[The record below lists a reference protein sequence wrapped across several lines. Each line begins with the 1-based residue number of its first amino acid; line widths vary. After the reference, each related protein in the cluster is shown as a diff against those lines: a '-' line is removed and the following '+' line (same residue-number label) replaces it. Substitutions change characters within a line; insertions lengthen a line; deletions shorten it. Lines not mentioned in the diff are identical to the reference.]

1 MYEPLVTVV
10 IPSLN
15 QAQFLPAAIESVL
28 NQSIATEVFVM
39 DGGST
44 DDSVSVIES
53 YEGHLAGWVSKSDGG
68 QAAAINAGMVKATA
82 PFVTWLNSDDTL
94 EENGLANLH
103 ECLNRAPDAP
113 AAYGRAININCN
125 GQKVGN
131 YRTFDFSERLLANY
145 CFICQPA
152 TLIRRSCWA
161 ELGGLDE
168 SLHLALDYDLW
179 WRLYNKFGPLAYDP
193 RVSAA
198 NRQHAETKT
207 QNNPSRHYEES
218 MRVVKKYYGSVPLKW
233 HLMKPIMPLIRS
245 LGYRPFRK
253 LC

>member
-1 MYEPLVTVV
+1 MNEPLVTVV

-15 QAQFLPAAIESVL
+15 QAEYLPAAIESVL
-28 NQSIATEVFVM
+28 SQPVATEVFVM

-44 DDSVSVIES
+44 DGSVTIIQSYDS
-53 YEGHLAGWVSKSDGG
+53 HLAGWVSEPDEG
-68 QAAAINAGMVKATA
+68 QAAAINKGIGLGTA

-94 EENGLANLH
+94 EKHGLANLH
-103 ECLNRAPDAP
+103 ERLSRAPAAP
-113 AAYGRAININCN
+113 AAYGRALHINGN
-125 GQKVGN
+125 GRKVGT

-168 SLHLALDYDLW
+168 SLHLAMDYDLW
-179 WRLYNKFGPLAYDP
+179 WRLYKQFGPLAYDQ
-193 RVSAA
+193 RVCAA
-198 NRQHAETKT
+198 NRQHANTKT
-207 QNNPSRHYEES
+207 QNNASSHYEES

-233 HLMKPIMPLIRS
+233 HVLKPIMPLVRA
-245 LGYRPFRK
+245 LGR
-253 LC
+253 